1 MRPGIILLDDHPL
14 ILRSMK
20 AIVEMDGAFEI
31 LDTCSSS
38 EELFK
43 TIETKTPEIIV
54 LDISLPDV
62 DGFDIFAK
70 LRTFHPHIKT
80 IIYTMHRVRRYMEHF
95 HQHGADGYVLKSGEL
110 GELVDAL
117 KLVHKGER
125 YFPESV
131 TGMKVKDDDY
141 EDNQIQLTDTER
153 ITLKALNANRS
164 NKEIAERLDISIN
177 DVIDIRKSL
186 LFKSNAVNTRE
197 LLEYAKN
204 KKWI

>member
-20 AIVEMDGAFEI
+20 AIVEMDGQFEI
-31 LDTCSSS
+31 LATCNSS

-43 TIETKTPEIIV
+43 TLENTSPDIIV

-70 LRTFHPHIKT
+70 LRAYHPHIKT

-95 HQHGADGYVLKSGEL
+95 HQNGADGYVLKSGEL

-117 KLVHKGER
+117 KIVYKGER
-125 YFPESV
+125 YFPETV
-131 TGMKVKDDDY
+131 TGIQSKDDDY
-141 EDNQIQLTDTER
+141 EDNQIQLTEAEKL
-153 ITLKALNANRS
+153 TLKALNANRS
-164 NKEIAERLDISIN
+164 NKEIAQRLEIDIN
-177 DVIDIRKSL
+177 EVIDIRKSL
-186 LFKSNAVNTRE
+186 LFKSNAVNTQE
-197 LLEYAKN
+197 LLQYAKK

>member
-1 MRPGIILLDDHPL
+1 MKPGIILLDDHPL

-20 AIVEMDGAFEI
+20 AIVEMDGTFEI
-31 LDTCSSS
+31 LATCSSA
-38 EELFK
+38 EELFSTLE
-43 TIETKTPEIIV
+43 TIQPEIVV

-62 DGFDIFAK
+62 DGFDIFTR
-70 LRTFHPHIKT
+70 LHSYFPDIKT

-95 HQHGADGYVLKSGEL
+95 HQNGANGYVLKSGEL

-117 KLVHKGER
+117 KKVHEGER

-131 TGMKVKDDDY
+131 TSIQHRDDDY
-141 EDNQIQLTDTER
+141 EDNQIQLTQTEKF
-153 ITLKALNANRS
+153 TLRALSINHSNKDIAEALN
-164 NKEIAERLDISIN
+164 ISIN
-177 DVIDIRKSL
+177 EVIDIRKSL

-197 LLEYAKN
+197 LLEYAKK

>member
-1 MRPGIILLDDHPL
+1 MKPGIILLDDHPL

-20 AIVEMDGAFEI
+20 AIVDMDGAFDI
-31 LDTCSSS
+31 LATCASS
-38 EELFK
+38 EELFQ
-43 TIETKTPEIIV
+43 TLETTDPEIIV

-62 DGFDIFAK
+62 DGFDIFAR
-70 LRTFHPHIKT
+70 LRSFHPHIKT

-95 HQHGADGYVLKSGEL
+95 HQHGANGYVLKSGEL

-117 KLVHKGER
+117 KIVHGGER

-131 TGMKVKDDDY
+131 TSIKHRDDDY
-141 EDNQIQLTDTER
+141 EDNQIQLTESER
-153 ITLKALNANRS
+153 FTLRALSSNRS
-164 NKEIAERLDISIN
+164 NKEISESLDISIN
-177 DVIDIRKSL
+177 EVIDIRKSL

>member
-20 AIVEMDGAFEI
+20 AIVEMDGEFEI
-31 LDTCSSS
+31 LATCSSS
-38 EELFK
+38 DELFS
-43 TIETKTPEIIV
+43 TLETADPEIIV
-54 LDISLPDV
+54 LDISLPDI
-62 DGFDIFAK
+62 DGFDIFAR
-70 LRTFHPHIKT
+70 LRTFHPHVKT

-95 HQHGADGYVLKSGEL
+95 HQNGANGYVLKSGEL

-117 KLVHKGER
+117 KIVYKGDR

-131 TGMKVKDDDY
+131 IGIKAKDDDY
-141 EDNQIQLTDTER
+141 EDNQIQLTEAEKF
-153 ITLKALNANRS
+153 TLRSLYANRS
-164 NKEIAERLDISIN
+164 NKEISESLDISIN
-177 DVIDIRKSL
+177 EVIDIRKSL

-197 LLEYAKN
+197 LLEYAKH

>member
-1 MRPGIILLDDHPL
+1 MKPGVILLDDHPL

-20 AIVEMDGAFEI
+20 AIVEMDGQFEV
-31 LDTCSSS
+31 LATCSSS
-38 EELFK
+38 EELFR
-43 TIETKTPEIIV
+43 TLEGVSPEIVV

-70 LRTFHPHIKT
+70 LRSFNPNIKT

-95 HQHGADGYVLKSGEL
+95 HQNGANGYVLKSGEL

-125 YFPESV
+125 YFPE
-131 TGMKVKDDDY
+131 KVIGIKAKDDDY
-141 EDNQIQLTDTER
+141 EDNQIQLTDTEI

-164 NKEIAERLDISIN
+164 NKEIADRLEISVN
-177 DVIDIRKSL
+177 EVIDIRKSL

-197 LLEYAKN
+197 LLDYAKK
-204 KKWI
+204 KKWL